1 MAFEFDCT
9 VDDRRQRGLRSA
21 ISALRRG
28 EVVFLPVDTM
38 YVLAVDPFS
47 AKGVAALRAVKGR
60 GRDLPLSVC
69 VAGVR
74 TVEGLM
80 HPISYDARNLME
92 AFWPGPLT
100 LVGMAQPSLAW
111 DIGDTRGTV
120 GVRMPLHP
128 LALHLLREFGP
139 LAVTSAAR
147 AGYPAPCS
155 GAQARELLGD
165 EVSIYL
171 DAGEVLPSTPSTVI
185 DVTSTPPRLLRSGGY
200 PDSELVAIC
209 PELVLEDGPAS
220 A

>member
-9 VDDRRQRGLRSA
+9 IDHRRQRGLGA
-21 ISALRRG
+21 AVSALRRG

-38 YVLAVDPFS
+38 YVLAADPFS
-47 AKGVAALRAVKGR
+47 AKGVAALRTVKGR

-69 VAGVR
+69 VANPR

-80 HPISYDARNLME
+80 NPISYDARNLME

-100 LVGMAQPSLAW
+100 LVGRAQPTLAW

-128 LALHLLREFGP
+128 IALHLLREFGP
-139 LAVTSAAR
+139 FAVTSAGR
-147 AGYPAPCS
+147 AGGPTSVS
-155 GAQARELLGD
+155 GEEAREEFGD

-171 DAGEVLPSTPSTVI
+171 DVGPVPPATPSAVI
-185 DVTSTPPRLLRSGGY
+185 DVTDTPPRLLRPGGY
-200 PDSELVAIC
+200 PVEDLVGIC
-209 PELVLEDGPAS
+209 AELVLDADS
-220 A
+220 